1 MPATILL
8 VEDHAET
15 SKLIAGALT
24 TAGGFEVVAVPAV
37 GEALEH
43 LAAGGIDCV
52 LLDYRLPDTTG
63 LDGLRVIRTR
73 HPAIPVVIVTGA
85 GSEHVAVDA
94 MKLGATD
101 YVVKEGRYLRRV
113 ALVVREALGR
123 RALER
128 LPIARNAAPSRRGD
142 VAATAAIRERFR
154 DDGIFSESS
163 GLDAV
168 FELAAR
174 AARSSVT
181 VLLVGESGTG
191 KELFARAI
199 HSHGP
204 RASKPFLAQNCAAL
218 AENLLESELFG
229 HVRGAFTG
237 ADRTRRGLFEE
248 AAGGTLFLDE
258 VSEIGLSIQA
268 KLLRVLQQKEVRA
281 LGSSTT
287 LAVDVRVVAATNV
300 DLRKAVETGSF
311 RLDLYHRLCVFPIV
325 LPPLRE
331 RVEDIA
337 PLARHFLHHFS
348 QQEQLDVPGFEP
360 EALRCLERYTW
371 PGNVR
376 ELQNEMLRLVL
387 CGEPGEAVAAEA
399 LSPWIR
405 EHGAVPGDDGR
416 SLRDILRDVELATIW
431 ARLRE
436 HGYRR
441 SATATSLGITR
452 EALWAK
458 LRQLGVDVPS
468 RRSSRDE

>member
-15 SKLIAGALT
+15 SKLIAGALA
-24 TAGGFEVVAVPAV
+24 TAGGFDVVAVPAV
-37 GEALEH
+37 GEALER

-52 LLDYRLPDTTG
+52 LLDYRLPDTAG
-63 LDGLRVIRTR
+63 LDGLRAVRAR
-73 HPAIPVVIVTGA
+73 HPDVPVVIVTGA

-101 YVVKEGRYLRRV
+101 YVVKEGRYVRRV
-113 ALVVREALGR
+113 PLVVPEALGR
-123 RALER
+123 RALQR
-128 LPIARNAAPSRRGD
+128 LPSAKSSPRVGGRGAA
-142 VAATAAIRERFR
+142 ALRERFR
-154 DDGIFSESS
+154 GDGVFAEGS

-168 FELAAR
+168 FELVAR

-181 VLLVGESGTG
+181 VLLAGESGTG

-199 HSHGP
+199 HAHGP
-204 RASKPFLAQNCAAL
+204 RAAKPFLAQNCAAL
-218 AENLLESELFG
+218 AEQLLESELFG

-258 VSEIGLSIQA
+258 VSEISLSIQA
-268 KLLRVLQQKEVRA
+268 KLLRALQEKEVRA
-281 LGSSTT
+281 VGSSTT
-287 LAVDVRVVAATNV
+287 HAVNVRVIAATNV
-300 DLRKAVETGSF
+300 DLRKAVEDGAF
-311 RLDLYHRLCVFPIV
+311 RLDLYHRLCVFPIM

-337 PLARHFLHHFS
+337 PLAHYFLRHFGE
-348 QQEQLDVPGFEP
+348 QEQLEVPGFEP
-360 EALRCLERYTW
+360 EALRCLERYAW

-387 CGEPGEAVAAEA
+387 CGEPGQPISLEA

-405 EHGAVPGDDGR
+405 EHGQAPSEDGR

-468 RRSSRDE
+468 RRSSGDE

>member
-1 MPATILL
+1 MSATILV
-8 VEDHAET
+8 VEDHTET
-15 SKLIAGALT
+15 SKLIAGTLT

-37 GEALEH
+37 GEALER

-63 LDGLRVIRTR
+63 LDGLRSVRAR
-73 HPAIPVVIVTGA
+73 HPDVPVVIVTGA

-101 YVVKEGRYLRRV
+101 YVVKEGRYLLRV
-113 ALVVREALGR
+113 PLVVREALGR

-128 LPIARNAAPSRRGD
+128 LPNAKSPPRIRGRSAADLRR
-142 VAATAAIRERFR
+142 RFR
-154 DDGIFSESS
+154 SHGIFAEGS
-163 GLDAV
+163 GLDGV
-168 FELAAR
+168 FELATR

-181 VLLVGESGTG
+181 VLLAGESGTG

-199 HSHGP
+199 HAHGA
-204 RASKPFLAQNCAAL
+204 RAAKPFLAQNCAAL
-218 AENLLESELFG
+218 AEQLLESELFG

-237 ADRTRRGLFEE
+237 ADRSRRGLFEE

-258 VSEIGLSIQA
+258 VSEISPTIQA

-281 LGSSTT
+281 VGSSTT
-287 LAVDVRVVAATNV
+287 HAVDVRVVAATNV
-300 DLRKAVETGSF
+300 DLRKAVENGTF

-331 RVEDIA
+331 RAEDIA
-337 PLARHFLHHFS
+337 PLARHFLRHFS
-348 QQEQLDVPGFEP
+348 EQEQVDVPGFEP
-360 EALRCLERYTW
+360 EALRCLERYAW

-387 CGEPGEAVAAEA
+387 CGEPGQAVSLEA

-405 EHGAVPGDDGR
+405 EHGPTPVEDGR

-441 SATATSLGITR
+441 SATASSLGITR

-458 LRQLGVDVPS
+458 LRQLGVEVPS
-468 RRSSRDE
+468 RRSSGDE